1 MAIRLPT
8 VATCGFCEYIGGTRE
23 CGFVRR
29 GPLVS
34 SLVNRTQYETGALLI
49 IPNRHLSTVLD
60 LDAPTLAAVG
70 IEAQLLGRALVE
82 RFEATGISIFQNN
95 GIDANQHHPHYH
107 MHVVPRYPGS
117 DPTRIYSQ
125 SDFKPISIAQ
135 QRELAARIA
144 APSSSNGLPRTAA
157 SRAKG

>member
-8 VATCGFCEYIGGTRE
+8 ATPCGFCEYVAGTRE
-23 CGFVRR
+23 CVFVRR

-60 LDAPTLAAVG
+60 LDAATLEAVG
-70 IEAQLLGRALVE
+70 FEAQSLGRALVE
-82 RFEATGISIFQNN
+82 RLDATGINIVQNN
-95 GIDANQHHPHYH
+95 GIDANQHYPHYH

-117 DPTRIYSQ
+117 DPTKIYSET
-125 SDFKPISIAQ
+125 DFERISIAE
-135 QRELAARIA
+135 QRVLAARIY
-144 APSSSNGLPRTAA
+144 
-157 SRAKG
+157 RAVV